1 MKFVDWALFNQYERN
16 GVVDYVKA
24 GLESWEPELMNSEDD
39 FNLLTAIKSADI
51 IRMTLEENKE
61 LDREDLKQMIY
72 NTLAILLILQQ
83 KKVTEDEIRQEEI
96 VDL

>member
-24 GLESWEPELMNSEDD
+24 GLESWEPELTNSKDD
-39 FNLLTAIKSADI
+39 FNLLTAIKSVDI
-51 IRMTLEENKE
+51 IRMTLESGEE
-61 LDREDLKQMIY
+61 LDKDELKQMIY
-72 NTLAILLILQQ
+72 NTMAILLILQQ
-83 KKVTEDEIRQEEI
+83 KKVTEDEILQEEI